1 MFHDPQKNFHYLLK
15 NYVGLLCTQISY
27 YCIVDTQ
34 DFKNIRDCTAHMGEY
49 RQVLFYASVIL
60 LKKSQ
65 KSNTKFPFKTGVR
78 GLTMLSYIVNDYTT
92 SGHTYL

>member
-1 MFHDPQKNFHYLLK
+1 
-15 NYVGLLCTQISY
+15 
-27 YCIVDTQ
+27 
-34 DFKNIRDCTAHMGEY
+34 MGEY